1 MDITSFCT
9 QSSVLVVAG
18 KGGVG
23 KSTVSATLARL
34 AARSGLSVPLV
45 GRSGGDDKTASQHD
59 HEATQYGPS
68 TAAISGF
75 SRIPRMRS

>member
-1 MDITSFCT
+1 MDITSSCT

-45 GRSGGDDKTASQHD
+45 GRSGLSGGDDETASQRSRGHPVRAFD
-59 HEATQYGPS
+59 SGDQRFLPS
-68 TAAISGF
+68 CE
-75 SRIPRMRS
+75 